1 MTLSEATAK
10 PKYRLAFVNDA
21 LKEWNALDGAVKE
34 PLRKL
39 LRKRLD
45 QPRTPGAELGGELRG
60 CYKIK
65 LRRLGYR
72 LVYRVIDDI
81 LLVLVLAVD
90 KREGSVVYTSAGK
103 RMRQP
108 PMASEPMPARVPVLR
123 RKAASTS
130 KSTP

>member
-1 MTLSEATAK
+1 MTPSEKRAV

-65 LRRLGYR
+65 LRRQGYR
-72 LVYRVIDDI
+72 LVYRVVDDV

-90 KREGSVVYTSAGK
+90 KREGSVVYASAEK
-103 RMRQP
+103 RIRQP
-108 PMASEPMPARVPVLR
+108 PMASEPVSPRPSPVAPAARI
-123 RKAASTS
+123 K
-130 KSTP
+130 K

>member
-1 MTLSEATAK
+1 MTASEVPAK

-21 LKEWNALDGAVKE
+21 LKEWNALDGAFKE

-39 LRKRLD
+39 LRKRLE

-65 LRRLGYR
+65 LRRQGYR
-72 LVYRVIDDI
+72 LVYRVVDDV

-90 KREGSVVYTSAGK
+90 KREGSAVYASAEK
-103 RMRQP
+103 RVRQP
-108 PMASEPMPARVPVLR
+108 PMVSEPLPRKPARVAPSGR
-123 RKAASTS
+123 IK
-130 KSTP
+130 K

>member
-1 MTLSEATAK
+1 MIPSEKPAS

-65 LRRLGYR
+65 LRKLGYR
-72 LVYRVIDDI
+72 LVYRVVDDV

-90 KREGSVVYTSAGK
+90 KREGSLVYASAEE
-103 RMRQP
+103 RVRQP
-108 PMASEPMPARVPVLR
+108 PMASEPVQRKSARGAPSSRVN
-123 RKAASTS
+123 K
-130 KSTP
+130 

>member
-1 MTLSEATAK
+1 MLTPSDKRDL
-10 PKYRLAFVNDA
+10 PKYSLAFVNDA

-65 LRRLGYR
+65 LRRQGYR
-72 LVYRVIDDI
+72 LVYRVVDDV

-90 KREGSVVYTSAGK
+90 KREGSVVYALAEK
-103 RMRQP
+103 RIRQP
-108 PMASEPMPARVPVLR
+108 PMVSEPLSRKHSPVAPAARV
-123 RKAASTS
+123 K
-130 KSTP
+130 K

>member
-1 MTLSEATAK
+1 MTPSENPAK

-65 LRRLGYR
+65 LRRQGYR
-72 LVYRVIDDI
+72 LVYRVVDDV

-90 KREGSVVYTSAGK
+90 KREGSVVYASAEK
-103 RMRQP
+103 RVRQP
-108 PMASEPMPARVPVLR
+108 PMASEPSPRKPVRVAP
-123 RKAASTS
+123 
-130 KSTP
+130 KSRIKS